1 MLTPPIPDNEIQRLS
16 SLRAL
21 HILDTPPEERF
32 DCITRLAKE
41 FFAVPIALITLVEEK
56 RQWFKSVIGLSVR
69 ETARDV
75 SFCAHAM
82 LAQELFIIP
91 DALADERFADNPDV
105 LGGPRIRFYAGCP
118 LYARDGS
125 ALGMFCI
132 IDRQPRTF
140 SSADQEVLR
149 ALGTWVEAKINEVT
163 INPLCQDERDVH
175 RDVTPESTE
184 RTTMLTM
191 LQYQARHDPLTE
203 LSNSLLLREKVEEAL
218 LATAPGETCALL
230 VLDFAHFKEVNTTFG
245 YNQGNLLLLLIST
258 RLCQVVAT
266 SGVPARLSGNRFAI
280 LLPESGEEKAA
291 TVVQAL
297 LKAFEEPFTIAGM
310 PLQITASIGVAFFPL
325 HGNSAE
331 ALLRRADIAMYEARR
346 VGTAYAFYN
355 ASFNQCGPSR
365 LALSEAL
372 RQAIANDTLQL
383 YYQPKADSKTGTV
396 HSVEALARWYY
407 PAYGFISPDQF
418 IPLAEQSGLIAP
430 LTLCVLK
437 KALRQCQVWRAAG
450 YEIAVAVN
458 FSMWNLRDI
467 TLPDTIAAFLQV
479 YDVPASLLCIE
490 LTETAIMTD
499 VERTVEVLKRLSALG
514 VCLSI
519 DDFGTGYSSLA
530 YLRLLP
536 IDELKIDGSFTQNLT
551 TNETDA
557 AIICSIVTLA
567 HHLGLRVVAEG
578 VENQDTWDQL
588 AASGCDVIQGY
599 YLSRPLLAANFKRWL
614 RAHNA
619 SSPSDASP
627 SLV

>member
-1 MLTPPIPDNEIQRLS
+1 MQTPPIPDNEIQRIS

-21 HILDTPPEERF
+21 HILDTPSEERF

-41 FFAVPIALITLVEEK
+41 FFGVPIVYISLVEEK
-56 RQWFKSVIGLSVR
+56 RQWFKSVVGFPGC
-69 ETARDV
+69 ETSRDV

-82 LAQELFIIP
+82 LARELFIVP
-91 DALADERFADNPDV
+91 DALTDVRFADNPLVIGD
-105 LGGPRIRFYAGCP
+105 PWIRFYAGYP
-118 LYARDGS
+118 LYALDGS
-125 ALGMFCI
+125 ALGAFCVV
-132 IDRQPRTF
+132 DRKPREF
-140 SSADQEVLR
+140 SVSDQQVLR
-149 ALGTWVEAKINEVT
+149 ALGTWVETKINEVGG
-163 INPLCQDERDVH
+163 NPLCQDANHVH
-175 RDVTPESTE
+175 VDATLGSME
-184 RTTMLTM
+184 RTMMLTM

-203 LSNSLLLREKVEEAL
+203 LPNNLLFREKIEEAL
-218 LATAPGETCALL
+218 LAPGESCALL
-230 VLDFAHFKEVNTTFG
+230 ALDFERVKEVNTTFG

-266 SGVPARLSGNRFAI
+266 SGVLARLSGDRFAI
-280 LLPESGEEKAA
+280 LLPKGGEEKAA
-291 TVVQAL
+291 TIVQAL

-310 PLQITASIGVAFFPL
+310 QLQIAARIGVAFSPL
-325 HGNSAE
+325 HGNEAE
-331 ALLRRADIAMYEARR
+331 VLFRRAVIAMHEARSEQ
-346 VGTAYAFYN
+346 VSYAFYN
-355 ASFNQCGPSR
+355 ASFDQYGPSR

-372 RQAIANDTLQL
+372 RQAIANDILQL
-383 YYQPKADSKTGTV
+383 DYQPKADIKTGAV
-396 HSVEALARWYY
+396 HSVEALARWYH
-407 PAYGFISPDQF
+407 PAYGFIPPDQF
-418 IPLAEQSGLIAP
+418 MPLAEQTGLIAP

-437 KALRQCQVWRAAG
+437 KALWQCQIWRAAG

-458 FSMWNLRDI
+458 FSMWNLRDS
-467 TLPDTIAAFLQV
+467 TLPDTIATLLQT

-499 VERTVEVLKRLSALG
+499 VRRTVEVLKRLSALG

-536 IDELKIDGSFTQNLT
+536 IDELKIDRSFIQNIS

-557 AIICSIVTLA
+557 AIICSIVALA

-578 VENQDTWDQL
+578 VEDHDTWDRL

-599 YLSRPLLAANFKRWL
+599 YLSHPLPAAKFERWL
-614 RAHNA
+614 RARVA
-619 SSPSDASP
+619 SLPSDAFP

>member
-1 MLTPPIPDNEIQRLS
+1 MQKPPIPDNEIQRLS

-41 FFAVPIALITLVEEK
+41 FFGVPIALITLVEEK
-56 RQWFKSVIGLSVR
+56 RQWFKSVIGLAVR

-105 LGGPRIRFYAGCP
+105 LGGPQIRFYAGCP
-118 LYARDGS
+118 LYAYDGS
-125 ALGMFCI
+125 ALGTFCI

-149 ALGTWVEAKINEVT
+149 ALGTWVEAKINDS
-163 INPLCQDERDVH
+163 NPPCEGESDVQRDA
-175 RDVTPESTE
+175 TPESTE

-203 LSNSLLLREKVEEAL
+203 LPNTLLLREKVEEAL
-218 LATAPGETCALL
+218 LATAPGESCALL
-230 VLDFAHFKEVNTTFG
+230 VLDFAHFKEVNTAFG

-280 LLPESGEEKAA
+280 LLPEAGEEKAA

-310 PLQITASIGVAFFPL
+310 QLQITASIGVAFFPQ
-325 HGNSAE
+325 HANSAE
-331 ALLRRADIAMYEARR
+331 ALLRRADIALYEARR
-346 VGTAYAFYN
+346 VGTAYAFYD
-355 ASFNQCGPSR
+355 ASFDQYGPSR

-372 RQAIANDTLQL
+372 RQAIANDTLEL

-396 HSVEALARWYY
+396 HSVEALARWYH
-407 PAYGFISPDQF
+407 PTYGFVPPDQF
-418 IPLAEQSGLIAP
+418 IPLAEQTGLIAQ

-437 KALRQCQVWRAAG
+437 KALRQCQVWHAAG

-458 FSMWNLRDI
+458 FSMWNLRDSS
-467 TLPDTIAAFLQV
+467 LPDTIAALLQA
-479 YDVPASLLCIE
+479 YAVPASLLCVE

-499 VERTVEVLKRLSALG
+499 VERTVEVLHRLNALG

-536 IDELKIDGSFTQNLT
+536 INEVKIDRSFTQNLSS
-551 TNETDA
+551 NETDA
-557 AIICSIVTLA
+557 AIICSIIALA

-578 VENQDTWDQL
+578 VEDQDTWDQL
-588 AASGCDVIQGY
+588 AAFGCDVIQGY
-599 YLSRPLLAANFKRWL
+599 YLSHPLPAVNFERWL
-614 RAHNA
+614 RERTA
-619 SSPSDASP
+619 SSLSDAFP

>member
-1 MLTPPIPDNEIQRLS
+1 MQTPPIPDNEIQRLS

-21 HILDTPPEERF
+21 HILDTPSEERF

-41 FFAVPIALITLVEEK
+41 FFGVPIALITLVEEK
-56 RQWFKSVIGLSVR
+56 RQWFKSVIGLAVR
-69 ETARDV
+69 ETAREV

-82 LAQELFIIP
+82 LMRELFIIP

-105 LGGPRIRFYAGCP
+105 LGGPRIRFYAACP
-118 LYARDGS
+118 LYAVDGS
-125 ALGMFCI
+125 ALGTLCI
-132 IDRQPRTF
+132 IDRQPRGLSIF
-140 SSADQEVLR
+140 DQQVLR
-149 ALGTWVEAKINEVT
+149 ALGTWVEAKINEAA
-163 INPLCQDERDVH
+163 INSLCQGEGDVH
-175 RDVTPESTE
+175 VGATPESTE

-218 LATAPGETCALL
+218 LARAPGESCALL
-230 VLDFAHFKEVNTTFG
+230 VLNFERFKEVNTTFG
-245 YNQGNLLLLLIST
+245 YSQGNLLLLLIST

-266 SGVPARLSGNRFAI
+266 SGVPARLSGNKFAI
-280 LLPESGEEKAA
+280 LLPKAGEEKAA
-291 TVVQAL
+291 TTMQAL
-297 LKAFEEPFTIAGM
+297 LKAFEEPFPIAGM
-310 PLQITASIGVAFFPL
+310 HMQIAVGIGVAFSPM
-325 HGNSAE
+325 HGNDAE
-331 ALLRRADIAMYEARR
+331 VLFRRAVIAMYEARR
-346 VGTAYAFYN
+346 MRASYAFYDT
-355 ASFNQCGPSR
+355 SFDQHSLSR
-365 LALSEAL
+365 LTLSEAL

-383 YYQPKADSKTGTV
+383 YYQPKADSKTGAV
-396 HSVEALARWYY
+396 HSVEALARWYH
-407 PAYGFISPDQF
+407 PAYGFIPPDQF
-418 IPLAEQSGLIAP
+418 ISLAEQTGLIAP

-450 YEIAVAVN
+450 SEIAVAVN
-458 FSMWNLRDI
+458 LSMWNLRDV
-467 TLPDTIAAFLQV
+467 TLPDTIATFLLA
-479 YDVPASLLCIE
+479 YDVPASLLYLE

-536 IDELKIDGSFTQNLT
+536 IDELKIDRSFIQNLS
-551 TNETDA
+551 TNERDV
-557 AIICSIVTLA
+557 AITSSIVALA

-578 VENQDTWDQL
+578 VEDQDTWDRL

-599 YLSRPLLAANFKRWL
+599 YLSRPLPAANFERWL
-614 RAHNA
+614 RSRAT
-619 SSPSDASP
+619 SSPSDAFP